1 MPFHISPK
9 LLKYFKGFC
18 SSPEIIMLF
27 VYMKCRFS
35 LSYRDLEEMAS
46 IRGATIDHATLQ
58 RWVIK
63 FVSLI
68 DMQVRKYKKP
78 VGSSW
83 RMDETYIKVNG
94 VWVYLYRAVDSL
106 GNTIEFLL
114 RKHRDAVAAK
124 VFFRKAF
131 RNNGR
136 PEKVTIDKSGS
147 NISALTSANKDLPAD
162 NQIEVRQVKYLN
174 NIIEQDH
181 RFIKKRT
188 KPMLGFKSFRSAKI
202 TIAGIENIRIIQKG
216 QIIGSDNKVSTFENF
231 KMLMAA

>member
-1 MPFHISPK
+1 
-9 LLKYFKGFC
+9 
-18 SSPEIIMLF
+18 MLF

-46 IRGATIDHATLQ
+46 IRGAVIDHATLQ
-58 RWVIK
+58 RWLIR
-63 FVSLI
+63 FVPLI
-68 DMQVRKYKKP
+68 DKEVRKRKKP
-78 VGSSW
+78 VGNSW

-94 VWVYLYRAVDSL
+94 KWVYLYRAVDSC

-114 RKHRDAVAAK
+114 RKYRDAVATKA
-124 VFFRKAF
+124 FFRKAF
-131 RNNGR
+131 KDNGI
-136 PEKVTIDKSGS
+136 PNKVNIDKSGS
-147 NISALTSANKDLPAD
+147 NTCALGGLNKDLPED
-162 NQIEVRQVKYLN
+162 QQIEIHQNKYLN

-202 TIAGIENIRIIQKG
+202 TISGIENIRIIQKG
-216 QIIGSDNKVSTFENF
+216 QIIGSNDNATAFENF

>member
-1 MPFHISPK
+1 MPFYICSK
-9 LLKYFKGFC
+9 LLKTFKGFC

-46 IRGATIDHATLQ
+46 IRGAAIDHATLQ
-58 RWVIK
+58 RWLIR
-63 FVSLI
+63 FVPLI
-68 DMQVRKYKKP
+68 DKEVRKRKRP

-83 RMDETYIKVNG
+83 RMDETYIKING
-94 VWVYLYRAVDSL
+94 KWVYLYRAVDSC

-114 RKHRDAVAAK
+114 RKYRDDVAAK
-124 VFFRKAF
+124 AFFRKAF
-131 RNNGR
+131 KNNGI
-136 PEKVTIDKSGS
+136 PDKVTIDKSGS
-147 NISALTSANKDLPAD
+147 NTRALNSFNDGLIGK
-162 NQIEVRQVKYLN
+162 QKIEIRQNKYLN

-202 TIAGIENIRIIQKG
+202 TITGIENIRIIQKG
-216 QIIGSDNKVSTFENF
+216 QIAGFNDNISTFENF
-231 KMLMAA
+231 KMLMAS